1 MYMHNIVF
9 AFYLFGCGGDGNEDE
24 EGDGG
29 PAVAD
34 EERGGEEEESGA
46 EGVAGAVDWNCCC
59 CCCSTFSLRDGWV
72 KKAELHGP
80 TPSTGRSFSTVKRWI
95 MIEMIKK

>member
-1 MYMHNIVF
+1 MHNFLF
-9 AFYLFGCGGDGNEDE
+9 AFYLFGCGGDGNDEDE

-46 EGVAGAVDWNCCC
+46 EGVAGAVD
-59 CCCSTFSLRDGWV
+59 CCSIFSLRDGWV

-80 TPSTGRSFSTVKRWI
+80 TPSTGRSFSTVMRWV
-95 MIEMIKK
+95 MIEIIKK